1 MRKVLIL
8 NGPNLNL
15 LGERE
20 PEIYGTSTLA
30 EVERM
35 CRERGAELGLE
46 VDFRQ
51 TNDEGELIGWLQES
65 RGSVSG
71 IVLNPAAYTHYSLAV
86 REAVAAA
93 EAPVVEVHISNI
105 YAREPWRA
113 RSLVSGVAR
122 GVIAGLGVRGYLL
135 ALEALNEIV
144 D

>member
-30 EVERM
+30 EVEGM
-35 CRERGAELGLE
+35 CRERAAELGLE

-51 TNDEGELIGWLQES
+51 TDDEGELIGWLQES

>member
-71 IVLNPAAYTHYSLAV
+71 IVLNPAAYTHYSLAI